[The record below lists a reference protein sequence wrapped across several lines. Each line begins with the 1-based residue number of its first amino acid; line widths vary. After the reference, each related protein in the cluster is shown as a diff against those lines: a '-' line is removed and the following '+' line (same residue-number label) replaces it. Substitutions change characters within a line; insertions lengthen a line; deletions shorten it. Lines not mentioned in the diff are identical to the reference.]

1 MLASNIC
8 HVKKMQKVFNEY
20 RIQYFRYIK
29 FVKVKLFFE
38 LFWFHELFGLV
49 RFGIAFYLSSKE
61 LCVMVV
67 ITFMRLCISMYFYFE
82 LCSDFLKSTE
92 VRNIF
97 LDGPFKMPSM
107 SSMSGIKLSPN
118 HFKLLRLH
126 LRK

>member
-29 FVKVKLFFE
+29 FFAEVKLFFE

-82 LCSDFLKSTE
+82 LCSDF
-92 VRNIF
+92 F
-97 LDGPFKMPSM
+97 
-107 SSMSGIKLSPN
+107 
-118 HFKLLRLH
+118 
-126 LRK
+126 